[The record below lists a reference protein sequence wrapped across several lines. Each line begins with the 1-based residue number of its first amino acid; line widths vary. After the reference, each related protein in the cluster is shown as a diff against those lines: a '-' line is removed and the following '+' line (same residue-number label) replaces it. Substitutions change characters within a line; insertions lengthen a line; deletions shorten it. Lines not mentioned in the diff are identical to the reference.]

1 MQKHDIDIATR
12 IQFASAVATQGDES
26 KRRITVSVIHHMIGC
41 RKNVAQQHVDQI
53 NPARA
58 NFAATVTGALA

>member
-12 IQFASAVATQGDES
+12 IQFASAVAAEGNES
-26 KRRITVSVIHHMIGC
+26 KRRVTVSVIHHMIG
-41 RKNVAQQHVDQI
+41 RGKNMAQQDVDQV
-53 NPARA
+53 NAART